1 MKLSLTENEMQ
12 ILEIFWE
19 KSQWVS
25 GASVWEQ
32 LNANGKNWERSTVN
46 TYLTRMAEKGY
57 LIKNGTKYHYALS
70 KLEFKKKKA
79 QKLLNSFFDG
89 SVTEMLVALA
99 GGEKI
104 SDEEA
109 RGLQQFLKEQE
120 RMGK

>member
-1 MKLSLTENEMQ
+1 MKLLLTENEMQ
-12 ILEIFWE
+12 ILDIFWT
-19 KSQWVS
+19 KKQWLS
-25 GASVWEQ
+25 GAKVWEH

-57 LIKNGTKYHYALS
+57 LIKEGTKYQYALS

-79 QKLLNSFFDG
+79 QKLLNSFFNG
-89 SVTEMLVALA
+89 SVTEMLVALT

-109 RGLQQFLKEQE
+109 RGLQRFLEEQE